1 MTVRGP
7 LEFLSEWRAALAS
20 WDDRRGTP
28 RIWEGDASLW
38 TGGGEASWLGW
49 TRLAEAPEDDLRRL
63 ESRLAEAVPAGVDR
77 VLLLGMGGSSLAA
90 EVIAAT
96 VSAGQRTRA
105 IEILDSTEPTT
116 VSGALA
122 TTDWNRTMIVV
133 ASKSGT
139 TLEPS
144 ILFCV
149 AFEASSDALGREAAA
164 QRVVAITDPH
174 SALSAEA
181 ERLGAAAVI
190 HGLPTVGGRY
200 SALSPFGLVPASLMG
215 VDLVAFLAPARAK
228 AAACRKP
235 SQSNP
240 GVQLGVFLGLA
251 ARSGRDKCTLILG
264 DDLAALGPWI
274 EQLVAESTGQ
284 NGVVVL
290 PIVGETL
297 GDPATYGE
305 DRAFVHVRSSTDAGA
320 RDAAVSA
327 LADAGHPVFIIESA
341 TARNVTA
348 EFFRWEFATAVAG
361 SVLGVNPFDQP
372 DVEAAKVAARA
383 LTDAFERDGTL
394 PADDESGPD
403 LRRVL
408 ESVSPPSYVALLSF
422 LPSTPNV
429 KGVLQRIRAKVRDS
443 RHVATSVGVG
453 PRYLHST
460 GQAFKGGPATGV
472 FVLLTCDAP
481 VDVAVPGRRLTFG
494 AVAAAQAAGDR
505 RVLRE
510 RGRPVVHLHLR
521 GPLDDALA
529 GLETEVARALA

>member
-7 LEFLSEWRAALAS
+7 LEFLTGWRAALAA

-38 TGGGEASWLGW
+38 TGDGEASWLGW
-49 TRLAEAPEDDLRRL
+49 TRLAEAPEADLRRL
-63 ESRLAEAVPAGVDR
+63 ESRLAAAVPAGVNR

-122 TTDWNRTMIVV
+122 STDWNRTMIVV

-144 ILFCV
+144 ILFAA
-149 AFEASSDALGREAAA
+149 AFEAAQRALGRDAAA
-164 QRVVAITDPH
+164 ERVIAISDQR
-174 SALSAEA
+174 SALSVQA
-181 ERLGAAAVI
+181 ERMGATVI
-190 HGLPTVGGRY
+190 HGIASVGGRY
-200 SALSPFGLVPASLMG
+200 SALSPFGLVPASLIG
-215 VDLVAFLAPARAK
+215 VDLAEFLAPARAK
-228 AAACRKP
+228 AAACRAP
-235 SQSNP
+235 AASNP
-240 GVQLGVFLGLA
+240 GAQLGVFLAHA
-251 ARSGRDKCTLILG
+251 ARAGRDKCTLILG
-264 DDLAALGPWI
+264 DELSALGPWI
-274 EQLVAESTGQ
+274 EQLVAESTGKK
-284 NGVVVL
+284 GVGVL
-290 PIVGETL
+290 PIIGETL
-297 GDPATYGE
+297 GDPAAYGE
-305 DRAFVHVRSSTDAGA
+305 DRVFVHVRSNDDAGA

-327 LADAGHPVFIIESA
+327 LADAGHPVFTIESA
-341 TARNVTA
+341 TARNVAA

-429 KGVLQRIRAKVRDS
+429 KGVLQRIRAKVRNS

-481 VDVAVPGRRLTFG
+481 GDVAVPGRRLTFG

-529 GLETEVARALA
+529 RLEAEVARALA